1 MKFAKPFL
9 YGFFIVAISRVEQQK
24 QTVTATVKF
33 LKEVSE

>member
-9 YGFFIVAISRVEQQK
+9 YGFFIVAISRAGQQK
-24 QTVTATVKF
+24 QTVAATVKF